1 MTRDGISGTLVLS
14 LVLAGAP
21 HLANAQQTPAASAA
35 VRDGRYFVYVNG
47 IT

>member
-1 MTRDGISGTLVLS
+1 MSLTLVLAE
-14 LVLAGAP
+14 LP